1 MACSIVQICR
11 GKKIEM
17 VCTYGTVNS
26 TYGTVNSTYG
36 TVRYSADSPVD
47 DR

>member
-26 TYGTVNSTYG
+26 TYGTV
-36 TVRYSADSPVD
+36 RYSADSPVD